1 MPELVG
7 FTMEFDKLEY
17 AQKVALKELVGEV
30 QEMKKN
36 LDTVL
41 DERDKQR
48 DNFIIFRYQINL
60 LFFYILCIL
69 PHRVLFYPI
78 HYLL

>member
-1 MPELVG
+1 M
-7 FTMEFDKLEY
+7 LEIY
-17 AQKVALKELVGEV
+17 QDLIMISLLLPIQVALKELINDV

-48 DNFIIFRYQINL
+48 DNFVIFRLVSLVIEL
-60 LFFYILCIL
+60 L
-69 PHRVLFYPI
+69 RDS
-78 HYLL
+78 